1 MRISLDEPKGKRLG
15 SKVASIR
22 RRRPRTRRRRRR
34 TFESSTAQP
43 QIKRKQ
49 KPEPAR
55 AADKQKNAR
64 ARSHSGAVSAASP
77 PASQRRSRWRT
88 LGLRVL
94 AAAILMIVIGAM
106 VYLSTAEMFFVYG
119 AEIVGSR
126 FLPLDT
132 IYQSAGVDEL
142 NIFWVNPKKVTQ
154 RIEELDGIK
163 AARVHCSLPA
173 TVLIEVEER
182 QPVVMWRAEAQE
194 SDWWLDEDDVV
205 LPYHG
210 VLSNT
215 VFVVDSSE
223 RQLHVGDQIE
233 PKGIVRSVQQLA
245 AALPHVEVFYYQPE
259 QGLSF
264 SQRTPKGEWPVYLG
278 DSQDLP
284 HKIQVLKAL
293 TDYLVAQDIRPR
305 YVDLRWPD
313 HPAYGRAGGR
323 ATRGSN

>member
-1 MRISLDEPKGKRLG
+1 MRISLDEPKGRRLV
-15 SKVASIR
+15 SKWTGIR
-22 RRRPRTRRRRRR
+22 WRRPRTRRRRRR

-43 QIKRKQ
+43 KIKRKQ
-49 KPEPAR
+49 KPAR
-55 AADKQKNAR
+55 AADKSTR
-64 ARSHSGAVSAASP
+64 ERSNGGVVSAAGP
-77 PASQRRSRWRT
+77 PATLRRSRWRT

-94 AAAILMIVIGAM
+94 AAAILAMVIGAI

-126 FLPLDT
+126 FLPTDT
-132 IYQSAGVDEL
+132 IYHAAGVHEL
-142 NIFWVNPKKVTQ
+142 NIFWVNPKKVAQ
-154 RIEELDGIK
+154 RVEELDGIK

-182 QPVVMWRAEAQE
+182 QPVVMWRAEAQA

-223 RQLHVGDQIE
+223 RQLRVGDRIE

-245 AALPHVEVFYYQPE
+245 AALPHVEVLYYQPE
-259 QGLSF
+259 RGLSF
-264 SQRTPKGEWPVYLG
+264 SQRTTKGEWPVYLG

-284 HKIQVLKAL
+284 HKIQVLQAL
-293 TDYLVAQDIRPR
+293 TDYLVTEDIRPR

-313 HPAYGRAGGR
+313 HPAYGKAGGR